1 MTIRIYSI
9 EKFKNFSVC
18 SLGGM
23 TDPVVG
29 VFFESSSL
37 DCYSVSGGGQL
48 SVWESSI
55 DLDSLEKGDPVKPDR
70 KKKKTEQ
77 SEDEDPEE
85 NKDVDV
91 IESSEKTNQVSRLI
105 YKRSARHFLRDHIE
119 EDKSRMSLTST
130 DFHQK
135 TKILVAGFSNGTFL
149 LLSLP
154 DASLIHSLAISDQ
167 TIGSVRFNSSGDWV
181 AFGCPELGQLLVWE
195 WQSET
200 YVLKQQGHTNGMTSL
215 AYSPDGSLIAT
226 GGEDA
231 KVKLWNTSSG
241 FCFVTFTEHE
251 SSVTGV
257 CFTPNGKVVLS
268 SSLDGTVRAFD
279 LARYR
284 NFKTF
289 TTPRPVQLSCV
300 SVDSSGDLI
309 VAGGQDVFEI
319 YLWSLTTGRLV
330 DVLAGHEGPVAA
342 VSFSSNPTSSQL
354 ASVSW
359 DKTLKVWD
367 ALDKNSTREAIELVS
382 EGIGVCWR
390 PDGQAVSVS
399 TLSGQ
404 ILTFDVKTSTQISC
418 ISGKKDLRMGK
429 GENDKISAK
438 SKSETAHFS
447 SLCYSADG
455 SSILAGGTSKFICIY
470 NVQEQILL
478 KKFEITQ
485 NRSFDCMDET
495 INRRKMTEFGNM
507 ALVEDRSD
515 GTAVKL
521 PGTKARDM
529 SSRTIKLEVRVSGLR
544 FSPTGRSFSAVTTEG
559 LLIYSL
565 DRHLVFDPFLLETK
579 ITPQSIRKDLRAHEY
594 SKAIIAA
601 FKLNEKGLIREVF
614 ESVPVS
620 DIALLTTTI
629 PMLFLHKI
637 LNFVGEEF
645 EETRHIDFYLKWCQA
660 ILLQHGT
667 YIKDN
672 SNDFTPILNLLV
684 KNISRKSEDL
694 GKVCDHNK
702 FAIKYLLKVGEKK
715 LAAESTMDVDKEDE
729 NLATEGHSDDD
740 TDMEELKSKWSDD
753 EDDKE
758 EEDEDDDEEEEEED
772 KEDEDTDVKLND
784 KPDNNDD
791 ESDDDEDSGDDTDD
805 SEEEDGDET
814 D

>member
-1 MTIRIYSI
+1 
-9 EKFKNFSVC
+9 
-18 SLGGM
+18 
-23 TDPVVG
+23 
-29 VFFESSSL
+29 
-37 DCYSVSGGGQL
+37 
-48 SVWESSI
+48 
-55 DLDSLEKGDPVKPDR
+55 
-70 KKKKTEQ
+70 
-77 SEDEDPEE
+77 
-85 NKDVDV
+85 
-91 IESSEKTNQVSRLI
+91 
-105 YKRSARHFLRDHIE
+105 
-119 EDKSRMSLTST
+119 
-130 DFHQK
+130 
-135 TKILVAGFSNGTFL
+135 
-149 LLSLP
+149 
-154 DASLIHSLAISDQ
+154 
-167 TIGSVRFNSSGDWV
+167 
-181 AFGCPELGQLLVWE
+181 
-195 WQSET
+195 
-200 YVLKQQGHTNGMTSL
+200 
-215 AYSPDGSLIAT
+215 
-226 GGEDA
+226 
-231 KVKLWNTSSG
+231 
-241 FCFVTFTEHE
+241 
-251 SSVTGV
+251 
-257 CFTPNGKVVLS
+257 
-268 SSLDGTVRAFD
+268 
-279 LARYR
+279 
-284 NFKTF
+284 
-289 TTPRPVQLSCV
+289 
-300 SVDSSGDLI
+300 
-309 VAGGQDVFEI
+309 
-319 YLWSLTTGRLV
+319 
-330 DVLAGHEGPVAA
+330 
-342 VSFSSNPTSSQL
+342 
-354 ASVSW
+354 
-359 DKTLKVWD
+359 
-367 ALDKNSTREAIELVS
+367 
-382 EGIGVCWR
+382 
-390 PDGQAVSVS
+390 
-399 TLSGQ
+399 
-404 ILTFDVKTSTQISC
+404 
-418 ISGKKDLRMGK
+418 MGK